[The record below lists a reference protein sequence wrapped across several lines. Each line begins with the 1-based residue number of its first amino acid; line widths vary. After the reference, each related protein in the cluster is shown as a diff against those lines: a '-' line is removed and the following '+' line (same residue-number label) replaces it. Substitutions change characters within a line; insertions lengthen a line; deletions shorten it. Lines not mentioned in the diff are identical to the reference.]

1 MVEVSKLFEKEERS
15 NDRLIHVD
23 LTNKGHMVAE
33 NLTRKLHETNRTMT
47 NLFLERID
55 QFRELEEDAIK
66 AVKQYNEIL
75 DHGQNMDPEEDNG
88 NIHEEIEEAKY
99 EATLLINRH
108 REALE
113 EDGLLD
119 WLRSFIGEKA
129 VKNKVLI
136 DIQNYRYDT
145 NTIQIANMIVD
156 GVKINRSSSFSGFL
170 SMYDAYGVTNVRPA
184 IINSKRLT
192 DYLLLIHLFGKKKTS
207 SKKANIVLSKLME
220 LEGTGDNYQNPG
232 DFHFFI
238 ENHQLSDINDG
249 VSSHLYNSNSDNKF
263 ISNVLRDRSIHDV
276 YIRRGRQGVPIGVGR
291 PRNQNMSIL
300 DFQYI
305 IDRVNGAIDKMKAE
319 TDYSRRNKI
328 ISTYVSIF
336 RDWKLP
342 VFGSNMDARVISCSP
357 NFNNLLRVAMFGY
370 DNYLRLLDYFIEKEI
385 NVHTFWDNV
394 TYGVLSR
401 LWDPA
406 EQADFF
412 KYLKRIGGKSPNQIS
427 RYMGFFGYK
436 NVRDAKNIIEMDAY
450 ISKIEA
456 AKRGHVSGKTGENE
470 LLLENVPGS
479 QLVFFTKEEGE
490 IITIG
495 NRTGCCFTPS
505 GLAKSLLKIARQSN
519 LAGILEGRHGTARK
533 SDWFAFT
540 WELVEYNPVTN
551 TIETAL
557 ILDNIESLNRIEESD
572 WIEIYKWLLKTP
584 YNKVYLGT
592 QRNDIASS
600 ILSKDADPRDLND
613 WHISSKEKLRSRQII
628 YYEKEFN
635 SYHYDDSRFVY
646 TVFDRTDRVP
656 KSIAVARVTSEGEF
670 NRVLYAEGLVWGDD
684 SDYQA
689 LRKLNFHQSP
699 TYLTRDSAGNIYGYL
714 ITRLYKYNRETE
726 TILWNDSLKVG
737 AKHPLGENED
747 LVLYLDDVYST
758 KNTSSLEALSKA
770 VEDLLAYAQVNN
782 IKYVSAHFNSY
793 SKKFLKRIEAAGVT
807 FLEDTRFNDS
817 GTQST
822 LAAKSSKLLKTGDER
837 VPVRSINLDE
847 PHKILFPE
855 A

>member
-145 NTIQIANMIVD
+145 NTIQIVNMIVD

-263 ISNVLRDRSIHDV
+263 INNVLRDRSIHDV

-300 DFQYI
+300 DF
-305 IDRVNGAIDKMKAE
+305 
-319 TDYSRRNKI
+319 
-328 ISTYVSIF
+328 
-336 RDWKLP
+336 
-342 VFGSNMDARVISCSP
+342 
-357 NFNNLLRVAMFGY
+357 
-370 DNYLRLLDYFIEKEI
+370 
-385 NVHTFWDNV
+385 
-394 TYGVLSR
+394 
-401 LWDPA
+401 
-406 EQADFF
+406 
-412 KYLKRIGGKSPNQIS
+412 
-427 RYMGFFGYK
+427 
-436 NVRDAKNIIEMDAY
+436 
-450 ISKIEA
+450 
-456 AKRGHVSGKTGENE
+456 
-470 LLLENVPGS
+470 
-479 QLVFFTKEEGE
+479 
-490 IITIG
+490 
-495 NRTGCCFTPS
+495 
-505 GLAKSLLKIARQSN
+505 
-519 LAGILEGRHGTARK
+519 
-533 SDWFAFT
+533 
-540 WELVEYNPVTN
+540 
-551 TIETAL
+551 
-557 ILDNIESLNRIEESD
+557 
-572 WIEIYKWLLKTP
+572 
-584 YNKVYLGT
+584 
-592 QRNDIASS
+592 
-600 ILSKDADPRDLND
+600 
-613 WHISSKEKLRSRQII
+613 
-628 YYEKEFN
+628 
-635 SYHYDDSRFVY
+635 
-646 TVFDRTDRVP
+646 
-656 KSIAVARVTSEGEF
+656 
-670 NRVLYAEGLVWGDD
+670 
-684 SDYQA
+684 
-689 LRKLNFHQSP
+689 
-699 TYLTRDSAGNIYGYL
+699 
-714 ITRLYKYNRETE
+714 
-726 TILWNDSLKVG
+726 
-737 AKHPLGENED
+737 
-747 LVLYLDDVYST
+747 
-758 KNTSSLEALSKA
+758 
-770 VEDLLAYAQVNN
+770 
-782 IKYVSAHFNSY
+782 
-793 SKKFLKRIEAAGVT
+793 
-807 FLEDTRFNDS
+807 
-817 GTQST
+817 
-822 LAAKSSKLLKTGDER
+822 
-837 VPVRSINLDE
+837 
-847 PHKILFPE
+847 
-855 A
+855 